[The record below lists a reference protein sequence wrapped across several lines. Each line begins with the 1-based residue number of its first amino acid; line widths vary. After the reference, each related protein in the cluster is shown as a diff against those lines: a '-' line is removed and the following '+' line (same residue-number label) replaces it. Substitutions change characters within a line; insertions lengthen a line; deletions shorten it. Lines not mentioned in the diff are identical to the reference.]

1 MLKNNIQDYFI
12 FELEYKTT
20 NESEIKL
27 FDYRFVD
34 KNKNKCKII
43 YNETEYDLTKSFEFN
58 NKSIQNNSIK
68 IKLKINKDIK
78 DISHMFSNCKEL
90 LSIRDNSFYN
100 YDITNIYE
108 PFSNDSN
115 EESNDSDGIEE
126 GEKFYG
132 GGSTLSAI
140 QGDANIS
147 IFTGINDLNLCKEKI
162 LSHIIDMNSMFYEC
176 SSLIS
181 LPVISELDTK
191 NVTNMGSMFFGCS
204 SLISL
209 PDISEWDTKN
219 VTDTRDMFNGCSSL
233 ISLPDI
239 SEWDTKKV
247 TDMSYS
253 FNGCSSLISLPDISK
268 WVTDNVKYMNDMFFG
283 CSSLISL
290 PDISKWDI
298 KNVTDIRDMFFG
310 CSSLTSLPDISKWVT
325 KNVTDISY
333 LFD

>member
-1 MLKNNIQDYFI
+1 MSLNNNQDSVT
-12 FELEYKTT
+12 FELEYKAT
-20 NESEIKL
+20 NHNQIKL
-27 FDYRFVD
+27 FDSDFVN
-34 KNKNKCKII
+34 KNKDKCKII
-43 YNETEYDLTKSFEFN
+43 YNEKEYDLMEYFTFDN
-58 NKSIQNNSIK
+58 NYNHNDSIK
-68 IKLKINKDIK
+68 IQLRINNNIT
-78 DISHMFSNCKEL
+78 DISYMFSNCKEL

-209 PDISEWDTKN
+209 PDISEWDTK
-219 VTDTRDMFNGCSSL
+219 
-233 ISLPDI
+233 
-239 SEWDTKKV
+239 KV
-247 TDMSYS
+247 TGMSYS

-310 CSSLTSLPDISKWVT
+310 CSSLTSLPDISKWDT

-333 LFD
+333 LFDGCSSLI